1 MNASEELWR
10 QWSGQLRAFLP
21 EVHGHRSKT
30 LAFYVLGVV
39 LAGSTRL
46 PKVAEALV
54 GVSAAKTPS
63 SERRLARFLANQQVA
78 VLPLWTHLLSQ
89 FLTFWRERRLVFVLD
104 ATALDER
111 ATVLYLG
118 LLVHSRLLP
127 VSRQVLPVHE
137 PWEQRQW
144 EVVGALLDRVIPL
157 LGAAEC
163 TLLAD
168 RGLVGHPLVQ
178 LCAQRGWHYVLRLS
192 AAHTCQPQR
201 GRWARGWIPCRRL
214 VPRPGR
220 QWYGSVRLWQERP
233 LLAQVSATWEPERKE
248 PWIVVSDRPAG
259 RQRVRACAR
268 MRAECAS
275 NRPFKISSAA
285 AGQATDELRSEP
297 SQHRERGYM
306 TAEGGGQPP
315 DPSGD
320 TERKEY
326 GVDHCAD
333 GHGSTKILRAGRAEP
348 AHRQAAHHRGSY
360 AKQRER
366 EDGGCQP
373 EQQCLRGMEAQKT
386 IAPLHHQ
393 EDERQNR
400 PCHR

>member
-21 EVHGHRSKT
+21 EVHGQRSKT

-89 FLTFWRERRLVFVLD
+89 FLTCWRERRLVFVLD

-111 ATVLYLG
+111 ATVRYLG

-127 VSRQVLPVHE
+127 VSWQVLPVHE

-144 EVVGALLDRVIPL
+144 EVVGALLDRVIPH

-201 GRWARGWIPCRRL
+201 GRWARGWIPCHRL
-214 VPRPGR
+214 VPQRGR
-220 QWYGSVRLWQERP
+220 QWYGAVRLWQERP
-233 LLAQVSATWEPERKE
+233 LAAHISATWEPERKE

-259 RQRVRACAR
+259 RQRVRAYARR
-268 MRAECAS
+268 MRVESTFQDLKRRGWDLEGTVIADRARLNRLLLVVFLSLWWLAHLAAS
-275 NRPFKISSAA
+275 CVHH
-285 AGQATDELRSEP
+285 GQRARFDRHDRRDKGIFRLGRLWLL
-297 SQHRERGYM
+297 
-306 TAEGGGQPP
+306 A
-315 DPSGD
+315 
-320 TERKEY
+320 
-326 GVDHCAD
+326 
-333 GHGSTKILRAGRAEP
+333 ILRRTVTESSLT
-348 AHRQAAHHRGSY
+348 R
-360 AKQRER
+360 
-366 EDGGCQP
+366 
-373 EQQCLRGMEAQKT
+373 CLPFRTTPTGWAFS
-386 IAPLHHQ
+386 L
-393 EDERQNR
+393 RF
-400 PCHR
+400 